1 MEKLGEIFVQGKM
14 INLDQSSVVEL
25 ESYLQS
31 VQAEKEKLK
40 SQLDDILEE
49 IYN

>member
-14 INLDQSSVVEL
+14 VNLDESSVSEL
-25 ESYLQS
+25 QKYLKI
-31 VQAEKEKLK
+31 VQEDKEKLK
-40 SQLDDILEE
+40 SQLDNILEE

>member
-14 INLDQSSVVEL
+14 IKLDQSSVTEL
-25 ESYLQS
+25 QSYLKI
-31 VQAEKEKLK
+31 VQEDKEKLK
-40 SQLDDILEE
+40 NQLDNILEE

>member
-14 INLDQSSVVEL
+14 INLDQCSVTEL
-25 ESYLQS
+25 QSYLKI
-31 VQAEKEKLK
+31 VQEDKEKLK
-40 SQLDDILEE
+40 NQLDNILEE